1 MGFERQWPKT
11 GKKGIQENSYSH
23 EKVQKGHKGK
33 QRVKND
39 EA

>member
-1 MGFERQWPKT
+1 LSDSRP
-11 GKKGIQENSYSH
+11 KKGKTEFRKTDILKK
-23 EKVQKGHKGK
+23 KVQKGHKGK